1 MTSLNCEV
9 SRSTYQTYS
18 VIIQRHGLVPGYV
31 GIVTS
36 DAHSGFHG
44 LEISV
49 KTLVDSPC
57 IRSSAGFSV
66 FAAVH
71 VNEREKEWGIVCIA
85 F

>member
-1 MTSLNCEV
+1 M
-9 SRSTYQTYS
+9 
-18 VIIQRHGLVPGYV
+18 PGYV

-44 LEISV
+44 LKISV
-49 KTLVDSPC
+49 KTLVDSSC
-57 IRSSAGFSV
+57 IRSSAGGFPV

-71 VNEREKEWGIVCIA
+71 VNEREKEWGIVFNA